1 MRPFTARTV
10 DLSGTDDS
18 GVTFTASRGEVL
30 RISPL
35 RDDVVRVQFW
45 PAGKPE
51 VQRTWAVVYPD
62 DTMPREG
69 RRRDEPCAFAPAPF
83 TWASGALFVSRL
95 RIQVNMQSLALN
107 WSVAG
112 QPLFADLPDRAYT
125 YDVRGTAKWHY
136 LRRNQT
142 DRYYGFGERS
152 GLLEKTGRRL
162 RLATFDALGY
172 NAETSDPLYKHIP
185 FYITL
190 DTRTNT
196 AFGIFYDNTAAGV
209 HDLGAEIDAF
219 WGEYSYTQFN
229 DGDLDYYVIYGPTF
243 ADILDK
249 YTRLT
254 GRPAVL
260 PDWALGYLG
269 STMAY
274 TEAPNADAKLRE
286 FVADCKRYDIP
297 VSGFHLSSGYSTD
310 PEGRRRT
317 FCWNTDKVPDPADL
331 ARHFNDNGVKLAANV
346 KPYLL
351 ESHPQFE
358 TLRQTGGFIKTA
370 ESAPN
375 TPDQP
380 EIGMAWPGGR
390 HAKAPCAYIDFTSPA
405 GYDWWVDQATSS
417 LLKMGI
423 NALWNDNNEFQLPDD
438 EARCDGFGETNPLGL
453 LRPTQTLL
461 MAHASFEATRRFAP
475 DARPFVLTRAG
486 SAGIQR
492 YAQTWTGDNRT
503 SWHSLKYN
511 LPMGLGLSLSGVPNW
526 GHDIGG
532 FDGPPPDPE
541 LFVRWV
547 QCGVFFPRF
556 TIHSWNTDGSVT
568 SPWMYPEVLPIVR
581 DMIKLRYRILPHLKF
596 LMLMASQNGIPINA
610 PTVFYYSADPNT
622 HEQSFEFLA
631 GPDVLI
637 APVIEQGARSRTA
650 YLPSGRRWVDWNSK
664 IAYEGG
670 QFATVDAPLES
681 LPVFVAEGAQVMMSD

>member
-1 MRPFTARTV
+1 MRPVTARGAKVSMVEDGGVAFTA
-10 DLSGTDDS
+10 DG
-18 GVTFTASRGEVL
+18 GEVL

-35 RDDVVRVQFW
+35 RDEVIRVQFW
-45 PAGKPE
+45 PSGQPE
-51 VQRTWAVVYPD
+51 LRRTWAVVYPD
-62 DTMPREG
+62 DSMPREG
-69 RRRDEPCAFAPAPF
+69 RLRDAPCAFAPAPF
-83 TWASGALFVSRL
+83 TWVAGSLFASRL
-95 RIQVNMQSLALN
+95 RIHVNLDSLALA

-125 YDVRGTAKWHY
+125 YDSTGLAKWHY
-136 LRRNQT
+136 LRRMAT

-152 GLLEKTGRRL
+152 GALEKTGRRL
-162 RLATFDALGY
+162 RLAAFDALGY
-172 NAETSDPLYKHIP
+172 NAETTDPLYKHIP
-185 FYITL
+185 FYVTL

-196 AFGIFYDNTAAGV
+196 VYGIYYDNTATGV

-219 WGEYSYTQFN
+219 WGEYSYTQF
-229 DGDLDYYVIYGPTF
+229 DRGDLDYYVIYGPTF
-243 ADILDK
+243 ANVLDK

-274 TEAPNADAKLRE
+274 TEAPDAAARLRE
-286 FVADCKRYDIP
+286 FVDLCKQHDIP

-317 FCWNTDKVPDPADL
+317 FCWNTDKVPDPAAL
-331 ARHFNDNGVKLAANV
+331 ARYFNDSGIRLAANV

-351 ESHPQFE
+351 ESHPQFQR
-358 TLRQTGGFIKTA
+358 LRQSGGFIKA
-370 ESAPN
+370 LSDDPAALPE
-375 TPDQP
+375 P

-405 GYDWWVDQATSS
+405 GFDWWVEQATAT
-417 LLKMGI
+417 LLEVGVSAM
-423 NALWNDNNEFQLPDD
+423 WNDNNEFQLPNDD
-438 EARCDGFGETNPLGL
+438 ALCDGFGVPLPLGQV
-453 LRPTQTLL
+453 RPTQTLL
-461 MAHASFEATRRFAP
+461 MAQASFDATRRFAP
-475 DARPFVLTRAG
+475 GARPFVLTRAG

-503 SWHSLKYN
+503 SWHSLKFN

-526 GHDIGG
+526 GHDVGG

-568 SPWMYPEVLPIVR
+568 SPWMHPEVLPIVR
-581 DMIKLRYRILPHLKF
+581 DMIKLRYRVLPHLRM
-596 LMLMASQNGIPINA
+596 LMLLASQTGAPINA
-610 PTVFYYSADPNT
+610 PTVYYHAGDPNT
-622 HEQSFEFLA
+622 HDQSFEFMV
-631 GPDVLI
+631 GPDLLV
-637 APVIEQGARSRTA
+637 APVIEPGAATRTL
-650 YLPSGRRWVDWNSK
+650 YLPRGRQWTDWHTGRVY
-664 IAYEGG
+664 AGG
-670 QFATVDAPLES
+670 QHVTVDAPLER
-681 LPVFVAEGAQVMMSD
+681 LPVFLADGISPLLAD